1 MLSVKPCQYGLSLKE
16 LVGFNFELAMR
27 YEFAHKLSNDWSFEE
42 SKVINDTFTFIRER
56 IVGDPV
62 TEIGRYLSKVT
73 GVKYL
78 LIGRFVQPENEK
90 VQTICFF
97 GQGQQLAN
105 ITYDLKNTPCYTVFQ
120 QNVCYYP
127 YGVQEE
133 FPEDSDLVIMGVNSY
148 MGAVLRD
155 YSGAS
160 IGLVVLLHDETIEN
174 PGLIDHLLS
183 LVSPTLERELVAGLA
198 A

>member
-1 MLSVKPCQYGLSLKE
+1 MK
-16 LVGFNFELAMR
+16 FTMR
-27 YEFAHKLSNDWSFEE
+27 YEFAHKHHNDWSFEE
-42 SKVINDTFTFIRER
+42 LKVISDTVAFINNPLL
-56 IVGDPV
+56 GDPV

-78 LIGRFVQPENEK
+78 LIGRFIPPENQRVK
-90 VQTICFF
+90 TVCFF
-97 GQGQQLAN
+97 NGNQLLAN
-105 ITYDLKNTPCYTVFQ
+105 MTYDLKNTPCYTTFQ

-133 FPEDSDLVIMGVNSY
+133 FPEDTDLVVMGVNSY
-148 MGAVLRD
+148 LGAALRD
-155 YSGAS
+155 YTGKS
-160 IGLVVLLHDETIEN
+160 IGLVVLLHDTTIEN

-183 LVSPTLERELVAGLA
+183 IVSPALEKSLAEKLA